1 MYRADSPLEAIDLP
15 ITENLAGV
23 ETGQPPL
30 SATARSAWWS
40 TASRIPAGSGLKS
53 PALVWRKSLDTEVVE
68 RTGHSLPSL
77 LKDVGV
83 DHRR

>member
-1 MYRADSPLEAIDLP
+1 MYRANSPHEAFDLP

-23 ETGQPPL
+23 ETGQPR

-40 TASRIPAGSGLKS
+40 TASRIPAGNGLKS
-53 PALVWRKSLDTEVVE
+53 PALVWRKSLDAEVVE
-68 RTGHSLPSL
+68 RTGHPLPSL

-83 DHRR
+83 D